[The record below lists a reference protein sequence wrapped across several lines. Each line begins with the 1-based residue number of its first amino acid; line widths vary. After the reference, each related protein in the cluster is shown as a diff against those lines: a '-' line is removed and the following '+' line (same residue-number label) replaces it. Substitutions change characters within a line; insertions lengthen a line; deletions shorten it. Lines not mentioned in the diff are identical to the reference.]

1 MEPGS
6 GSRGGWSAIRR
17 DSKAPLPWFRQCA
30 RRVFRSSLQSLVW
43 GSSSMQKEEQCQNDT
58 VRFFLNFFKLFI
70 YYYYYYYYYYYFCGD
85 PKMGYNRCPL
95 FTMLT
100 KQNSSMFCIVSFV
113 KNRKRKWSY
122 YLGRH
127 APFEEK
133 WSIFRGD
140 RPTQSHWST
149 FSGDLPTHTQS
160 GLFSWATGPHT
171 HTGLLSR
178 ATCPHILKVVY
189 FQGRP
194 ALLIGFTWDPIWR
207 SNKNKNRCVARSTW
221 NPI

>member
-1 MEPGS
+1 MLKTMQNILKTYFLDFSLFFAIFGFFENFIKKVGQKLGS
-6 GSRGGWSAIRR
+6 
-17 DSKAPLPWFRQCA
+17 
-30 RRVFRSSLQSLVW
+30 
-43 GSSSMQKEEQCQNDT
+43 
-58 VRFFLNFFKLFI
+58 
-70 YYYYYYYYYYYFCGD
+70 
-85 PKMGYNRCPL
+85 NRCPL

-133 WSIFRGD
+133 WSPF
-140 RPTQSHWST
+140 T
-149 FSGDLPTHTQS
+149 GDLPTHTQS
-160 GLFSWATGPHT
+160 GLFSGATGPHT

-194 ALLIGFTWDPIWR
+194 ALTLTLVYFHGRPSLLIGFTWDPIWR